1 MASHKQR
8 QLSRILDISG
18 PGTYNEET
26 GRWSS
31 RGKPMPF
38 TAHERFK
45 LDQMEEDIKHDEE
58 LRLFIGRAFV
68 KRALLTH
75 QMTEA
80 EFDVAANDSLDPK
93 MDPRFS
99 TAASASQIA
108 SKKKMRK
115 FLISQG
121 VKFIPSPLNPSRIK
135 LAEEEDTS
143 NSGWSFFGF
152 KSKTVEDAEEHLR
165 KWANAILKR
174 DAKAAQAEQKWFND
188 NDWTALEM
196 KGSPPFYSR
205 MVWKS
210 SKLKKKIGITIA
222 NGIANLDPPTNI

>member
-1 MASHKQR
+1 MASQR
-8 QLSRILDISG
+8 QNRLGRILDLSG
-18 PGTYNEET
+18 PGTYNEEL
-26 GRWSS
+26 GQW
-31 RGKPMPF
+31 G
-38 TAHERFK
+38 
-45 LDQMEEDIKHDEE
+45 
-58 LRLFIGRAFV
+58 
-68 KRALLTH
+68 
-75 QMTEA
+75 
-80 EFDVAANDSLDPK
+80 
-93 MDPRFS
+93 
-99 TAASASQIA
+99 
-108 SKKKMRK
+108 
-115 FLISQG
+115 
-121 VKFIPSPLNPSRIK
+121 
-135 LAEEEDTS
+135 